1 MPDTTQDPSG
11 GASGSTATPTPRVAV
26 LLAERERFDGSGGAV
41 ATWVKEVYTRWDGEA
56 AVFSPALTRSFAGDL
71 YTAPAPW
78 YVAYDAAVTLASK
91 AVGALIRRSWWSVYT
106 RAPRAREMWLAS
118 VIRRVVSYDVVHI
131 HNRPQF
137 VVPLRTAG
145 FTGRIVLHMH
155 NDLSAYVTK
164 DGFAALVAAVDDIAF
179 CSRYLMD
186 KAVGDFGDLPGSV
199 LYNGVAAPGD
209 PADAPRDPL
218 RTVFA
223 GRLTE
228 GKGVD
233 RAVAICAELNS
244 RGIACTLDI
253 YGATSSGTVN
263 GATPFSRQLDE
274 LVAETNAA
282 HGARTVQVRGPIDHA
297 TLLTE
302 MRGASYLLYPCQW
315 EEPFGMVV
323 VEAMGVGTVPVASRV
338 GGIPEI
344 VDSGSTGVLVEDFT
358 SVTGFVDVVQ
368 ELVGDPERVAALSA
382 AGVVSAAQKFSWQ
395 SIADDLDALLRR
407 D

>member
-1 MPDTTQDPSG
+1 MPDITQGPSG
-11 GASGSTATPTPRVAV
+11 GASGSTASPTPRVAV

-41 ATWVKEVYTRWDGEA
+41 ATWVKEVYIRWDGEA
-56 AVFSPALTRSFAGDL
+56 AVFSPALTRNFAGAL
-71 YTAPAPW
+71 STAPAPW
-78 YVAYDAAVTLASK
+78 YVAYDAAVTVAAK

-106 RAPRAREMWLAS
+106 RVPRAREMWLAS
-118 VIRRVVSYDVVHI
+118 VIRRVITYDVVHI

-137 VVPLRTAG
+137 VVPLRKAG

-155 NDLSAYVTK
+155 NDLGAYVTQ
-164 DGFAALVAAVDDIAF
+164 DGFPALAAAVDDIAF
-179 CSRYLMD
+179 CSRYLMQ
-186 KAVGDFGDLPGSV
+186 KAVGDFGELPGSV
-199 LYNGVAAPGD
+199 LYNGVAAPRES
-209 PADAPRDPL
+209 ASAARDPL

-233 RAVAICAELNS
+233 RAVAVCAELNS

-274 LVAETNAA
+274 VVAATNAV
-282 HGARTVQVRGPIDHA
+282 HGAATVRVQGPIDHA
-297 TLLTE
+297 ELLKQ

-323 VEAMGVGTVPVASRV
+323 VEAMGVGTVPIASRV

-344 VDSGSTGVLVEDFT
+344 VDSGSTGVLVDDFT
-358 SVTGFVDVVQ
+358 SVTSFADVVQ
-368 ELVGDPERVAALSA
+368 ELVGNPDRVAALSA
-382 AGVVSAAQKFSWQ
+382 AGVESAAQKFSWQ
-395 SIADDLDALLRR
+395 SIADNLDVLLRR
-407 D
+407 R